1 MTQGQEF
8 RSHRTQTDLNL
19 RAALI
24 VLSVVIVAAL
34 FTLAGYY
41 LGGKDTPKPAY
52 VFTGDIATREACLVW
67 LHQNNDWRHTVCN
80 LPEGK

>member
-19 RAALI
+19 RAALLI
-24 VLSVVIVAAL
+24 LSVVIVVWL
-34 FTLAGYY
+34 FFLAGYH
-41 LGGKDTPKPAY
+41 LGKDTPKPAH
-52 VFTGDIATREACLVW
+52 VFTGDIATRESCLVW